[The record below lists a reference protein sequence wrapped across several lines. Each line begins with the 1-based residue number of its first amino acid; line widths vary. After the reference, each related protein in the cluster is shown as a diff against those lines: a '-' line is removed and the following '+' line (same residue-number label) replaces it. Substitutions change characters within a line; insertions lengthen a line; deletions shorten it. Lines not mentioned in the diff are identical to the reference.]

1 MSMKSA
7 PCVHGVSRVTAVL
20 TSAAHE
26 QTRGVADMVTRD
38 TRWPAGAPCW
48 VDVSVDDVP
57 KAIAFYQALFGW
69 DVQAGGPEA
78 GGYATAYLRG
88 RIVAGIRPKSGAPHA
103 PAAWTVYLAT
113 DDADATA
120 DAIQDRS
127 GFHYAM
133 LTVGGRE
140 VGGIGRHTEATPAGT
155 PAAWST
161 YFAVENTDAAVATAV
176 ELGGG
181 IVQPLRDS
189 PYGRIGVVTD
199 TQGAV

>member
-78 GGYATAYLRG
+78 GGYATALPAGPDRG
-88 RIVAGIRPKSGAPHA
+88 RHPAQVRRAARPVRLDGVPGHRRRRR
-103 PAAWTVYLAT
+103 
-113 DDADATA
+113 
-120 DAIQDRS
+120 DR
-127 GFHYAM
+127 
-133 LTVGGRE
+133 
-140 VGGIGRHTEATPAGT
+140 
-155 PAAWST
+155 
-161 YFAVENTDAAVATAV
+161 
-176 ELGGG
+176 
-181 IVQPLRDS
+181 
-189 PYGRIGVVTD
+189 
-199 TQGAV
+199 